1 MIDAAKTLREQSAR
15 RSSAFASAA
24 NRACTAMAAIF
35 MITVT
40 AMLCA
45 CGDDAPREASPHAE
59 QHVEKPAL
67 HRATWIKN
75 IDGVAPEHW
84 LASREA
90 GRDLDLYDSA
100 VRDMGRIIEVAAK
113 RFRDQPRMI
122 ANRAVQLEAMLA
134 EKNIAERA
142 PRLIVTLSQIPG
154 PRRSVES
161 FAAIT
166 QQYYNLRV
174 EGLRQGPAIDALKTH
189 LHRTPPE
196 PDAR

>member
-1 MIDAAKTLREQSAR
+1 
-15 RSSAFASAA
+15 
-24 NRACTAMAAIF
+24 MAAIF

-40 AMLCA
+40 ASLCA
-45 CGDDAPREASPHAE
+45 CGDESPIEAPPRADH
-59 QHVEKPAL
+59 QDDKPAL
-67 HRATWIKN
+67 HRATWIKV
-75 IDGVAPEHW
+75 IDGVKPEQW

-90 GRDLDLYDSA
+90 GRDLDPYDPA
-100 VRDMGRIIEVAAK
+100 VIDMAKVVEVAAK

-134 EKNIAERA
+134 EKRISERA

-154 PRRSVES
+154 AQRSVES

-174 EGLRQGPAIDALKTH
+174 EGLGQGPAIDALRTH
-189 LHRTPPE
+189 VYRIPPE